1 MASTTSACS
10 TRTTCASCPSFP
22 GERRMKFSHAW
33 LAAYVTIAEEPAKVG
48 ERLTAAGIP
57 LDAIAVHSDDSIYDF
72 DIFTNRPD
80 CMNHVGLAREYAAL
94 TGAPLR
100 PPGVVIPPGGR
111 PTKEIATVAIEAPD
125 LCARYAA
132 RCVLGVRVG
141 PSPDWLRRR
150 LESIGQRAI
159 NNVVDATNFVLW
171 EIGHPLHPFDLD
183 RLEGRRIIVR
193 RARPGER
200 LTTLDGVA
208 RELTS
213 EVLVIADGMQAVAL
227 AGIMGG
233 ETSGIGRVTTNVL
246 LESAWFEP
254 VPVRRAA
261 RALGLRTDASHRFE
275 RGADPEA
282 VLPALD
288 RAAQIIASIAGGSVT
303 TPALDV
309 VPRPQPRRVIAFRPA
324 RARALLGLDLDEGAM
339 RGALEPLGFAVGPG
353 RDGVW
358 SVAAPS
364 FRAGVERE
372 ADLIEEVARHRGD
385 DAIPEHLP
393 VLPVGGEE
401 RGALDATLR
410 TARRV
415 MQAAGLSEAINYAMV
430 EREDCVLFTPGVTAP
445 VALTNPLQ
453 ANAAFLRTSLLPGLL
468 RNLAHNLNHGLA
480 SVLLFEIGTT
490 FLPGSPLPE
499 ETSRLSFVQAG
510 RGVPMHWSLPRRD
523 ADLFDAQGGAELL
536 GDLLGVSP
544 LAFTSDRIA
553 FLEEARALSVTSEGQ
568 VLGVVGEIRRSLLG
582 RFGIDRA
589 VFGGELE
596 LAELDRRQGTVR
608 RYRPLPRYPP
618 VRRDLAI
625 VTGPGTT
632 FQAIDGTMRKHR
644 ALPIAEV
651 QALEL
656 YRGPGV
662 PQGGACLAVQIVFQH
677 PERTLLAQEVQDSI
691 EAITGALRREL
702 RVKLRGAEPE

>member
-150 LESIGQRAI
+150 LDSIGQRAI

-171 EIGHPLHPFDLD
+171 ELGHPLHPFDLD

-200 LTTLDGVA
+200 LTTLDGVERA
-208 RELTS
+208 LTTDM
-213 EVLVIADGMQAVAL
+213 LVIADGRKAVAL
-227 AGIMGG
+227 A
-233 ETSGIGRVTTNVL
+233 
-246 LESAWFEP
+246 
-254 VPVRRAA
+254 AA
-261 RALGLRTDASHRFE
+261 
-275 RGADPEA
+275 
-282 VLPALD
+282 PARD
-288 RAAQIIASIAGGSVT
+288 RA
-303 TPALDV
+303 
-309 VPRPQPRRVIAFRPA
+309 
-324 RARALLGLDLDEGAM
+324 
-339 RGALEPLGFAVGPG
+339 
-353 RDGVW
+353 W
-358 SVAAPS
+358 SVAVPS
-364 FRAGVERE
+364 SRRDVERE
-372 ADLIEEVARHRGD
+372 ADLIEEVARHRGY
-385 DAIPEHLP
+385 DAIPERLP
-393 VLPVGGEE
+393 VLPVEGTDRDPLE
-401 RGALDATLR
+401 ATIR
-410 TARRV
+410 AARRV
-415 MQAAGLSEAINYAMV
+415 MQAAGLSEAVNYAMV
-430 EREDCVLFTPGVTAP
+430 EREDCVQFAPGVTAP

-480 SVLLFEIGTT
+480 SVHLFEIGTT

-499 ETSRLSFVQAG
+499 ETSRLAFVQTG

-523 ADLFDAQGGAELL
+523 ADLFDAKGVVELL

-544 LAFTSDRIA
+544 LTFSSDRIA
-553 FLEEARALSVTSEGQ
+553 FLEEARALSVTTEGR
-568 VLGVVGEIRRSLLG
+568 VLGVVGEIRRSLLE

-589 VFGGELE
+589 VFGGEIE
-596 LAELDRRQGTVR
+596 LLELDRRQGTVR

-691 EAITGALRREL
+691 EVITGALRREL

>member
-1 MASTTSACS
+1 
-10 TRTTCASCPSFP
+10 
-22 GERRMKFSHAW
+22 MKFSHQW
-33 LAAYVTIAEEPAKVG
+33 LQSYVSIAEEPARVG
-48 ERLTAAGIP
+48 ARLTAAGLPMDGIETRDG
-57 LDAIAVHSDDSIYDF
+57 DAVYDF
-72 DIFTNRPD
+72 DILTNRPD
-80 CMNHVGLAREYAAL
+80 CMNHLGVAREYAAL
-94 TGAPLR
+94 TEAPLR
-100 PPGVVIPPGGR
+100 PPSVSIPAGGR
-111 PTKEIATVAIEAPD
+111 PTREVASVAVEAPD

-132 RCVLGVRVG
+132 RCILGVRVG
-141 PSPDWLRRR
+141 RSPDWLRRR

-159 NNVVDATNFVLW
+159 NSVVDATNFVLW
-171 EIGHPLHPFDLD
+171 EQGHPLHPFDMD
-183 RLEGRRIIVR
+183 RLVGGRIIVR

-200 LTTLDGVA
+200 LTTLDGVE
-208 RELTS
+208 RTLTADM
-213 EVLVIADGMQAVAL
+213 LVIADGTKAVAL
-227 AGIMGG
+227 AGVMGG
-233 ETSGIGRVTTNVL
+233 AASEIGASTTNVL

-261 RALGLRTDASHRFE
+261 RALGLHTDASHRFE
-275 RGADPEA
+275 RGADPEG
-282 VLPALD
+282 VLTALD
-288 RAAQIIASIAGGSVT
+288 RAAQIIMEIAGGSVT

-309 VPRPQPRRVIAFRPA
+309 FPRPLSKRVIALRPA
-324 RARALLGLDLDEGAM
+324 RARSLLGLNLDDGAM
-339 RGALEPLGFAVGPG
+339 RGALEALGFAVAPG

-358 SVAAPS
+358 SVGVPS
-364 FRAGVERE
+364 FRRDVERE
-372 ADLIEEVARHRGD
+372 ADLIEEVARHRGY
-385 DAIPEHLP
+385 DAIPERLP
-393 VLPVGGEE
+393 VLPVEGGE
-401 RGALDATLR
+401 RGALDATIR
-410 TARRV
+410 AARRV
-415 MQAAGLSEAINYAMV
+415 LQSAGLSEAINYAMV
-430 EREDCVLFTPGVTAP
+430 EREDCVLFAPGVTAP

-480 SVLLFEIGTT
+480 SVHLFEIGTV

-499 ETSRLSFVQAG
+499 ETPRLAFVQAG

-523 ADLFDAQGGAELL
+523 ADLFDAKGVVELL

-568 VLGVVGEIRRSLLG
+568 VLGVVGEIRRSLLE

-589 VFGGELE
+589 VFGGEIE
-596 LAELDRRQGTVR
+596 LLELDRRQGTVR

-632 FQAIDGTMRKHR
+632 FQAIEGTIRKHST
-644 ALPIAEV
+644 LPIAEV
-651 QALEL
+651 QAFDL

-662 PQGGACLAVQIVFQH
+662 PQGCASLAVQIVFQH
-677 PERTLLAQEVQDSI
+677 PERTLLAQEVQESI